1 MEVTNKGKKETNK
14 PASPAPEVK
23 QAKQILQPKTNQTNL
38 GDLIKKQQS
47 SANSALKSAKT
58 DAAQAFNEKKRR
70 QS

>member
-1 MEVTNKGKKETNK
+1 MEVTNKGKKEGNK

-23 QAKQILQPKTNQTNL
+23 QAKQILQPKTNQPKL

-58 DAAQAFNEKKRR
+58 NAAQAFNEKKRR
-70 QS
+70 QG